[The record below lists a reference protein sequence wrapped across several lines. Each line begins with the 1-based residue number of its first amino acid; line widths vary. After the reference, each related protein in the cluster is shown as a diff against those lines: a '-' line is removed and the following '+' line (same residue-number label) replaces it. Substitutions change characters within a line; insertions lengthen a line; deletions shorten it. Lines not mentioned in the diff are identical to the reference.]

1 MEHRPP
7 RTPPDETLT
16 RFSLLQQTN
25 KYLHAAEPWKSPNP
39 EWTLFNV
46 AESLRISAILLQ
58 PFMPGKSQE
67 LLEFLRVDTG
77 NPMKRTF
84 AAAVYGSD
92 ADYGDN
98 IRKGILFPP
107 LIAET

>member
-1 MEHRPP
+1 
-7 RTPPDETLT
+7 
-16 RFSLLQQTN
+16 
-25 KYLHAAEPWKSPNP
+25 
-39 EWTLFNV
+39 
-46 AESLRISAILLQ
+46 
-58 PFMPGKSQE
+58 MPGKSQE
-67 LLEFLRVDTG
+67 LLEFLRVDTS

-98 IRKGILFPP
+98 IRKDILFPP